1 MNLKA
6 FAHLFEMPCHTFIL
20 PCAVVSTPT
29 DSIHQPQ
36 KAVGRTKAF
45 DQQAAE
51 QTTASVGRDTG
62 QLPLKSK
69 GKAQGLEDLED
80 KTTTTTQG
88 SKYNFSSNCHTLR

>member
-6 FAHLFEMPCHTFIL
+6 FAHLFEMPCHTFFL

-36 KAVGRTKAF
+36 KAVGRTKGF
-45 DQQAAE
+45 DQLAAE

-69 GKAQGLEDLED
+69 GKAQDLEE
-80 KTTTTTQG
+80 KTTTTQG